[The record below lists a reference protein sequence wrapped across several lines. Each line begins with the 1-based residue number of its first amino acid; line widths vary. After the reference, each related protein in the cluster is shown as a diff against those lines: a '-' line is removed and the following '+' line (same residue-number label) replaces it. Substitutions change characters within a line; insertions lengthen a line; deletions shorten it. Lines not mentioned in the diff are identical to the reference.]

1 AYGGGNTPSRHT
13 ASIPAAEKVIPAR
26 NGAQRRATARKA
38 ILVDTEEHVMKRMK
52 LLATTVLA
60 LSLGP
65 VGVVLATLPVMPEVQ
80 TQNGIDYVAGGIGKE
95 QAEAMKVAA
104 HDYDLMLTFAT
115 DGGKYLADIGLQ
127 IEDMN
132 GNALLNTV
140 SEGPLFLANLPV
152 GRYKITASA
161 QGTSHTRIVDMRGK
175 RPTKAVFQWS
185 GYAKD

>member
-1 AYGGGNTPSRHT
+1 
-13 ASIPAAEKVIPAR
+13 
-26 NGAQRRATARKA
+26 
-38 ILVDTEEHVMKRMK
+38 MKHMK
-52 LLATTVLA
+52 LLATSLLA

-65 VGVVLATLPVMPEVQ
+65 VGVVLATHPDSLEVQ

-115 DGGKYLADIGLQ
+115 DGGKYLADIDLQ

-132 GNALLNTV
+132 GNTLLNTV
-140 SEGPLFLANLPV
+140 SKGPLFLANLPV

-161 QGTSHTRIVDMRGK
+161 QGTSHTTIVDIGREH
-175 RPTKAVFQWS
+175 PAKAVFQWP